1 MKAGN
6 LLPWLLIVIGAM
18 LMAAPMLFPLSVA
31 VPPSYPWIP
40 EGYYSK
46 GEIDYVSP
54 RTGKYYLM
62 CCPIS
67 EKGVPLNTVK
77 VKFLELGVEYSMR
90 LRCPPIEYP
99 AYDWYNF
106 WYEFDIASPLQY
118 YTEYTIEFY
127 VVDAKGRSCSQ
138 TSWVKFIPVEPLPVP
153 EGYFTINGQ
162 EAYTDTVIFVTS
174 PEITITFVPTKYAE
188 YIKHVNVEV
197 YRGDTLIG
205 IITSQELAETA
216 VLGKFQKQPDGTWQA
231 NYTLPGPGEYRLDGY
246 IITEQRTLQLMSI
259 TLNNEAP
266 PPSNRGIIL
275 QIAGV
280 ALTVVGAI
288 MLIKKKSD

>member
-1 MKAGN
+1 
-6 LLPWLLIVIGAM
+6 
-18 LMAAPMLFPLSVA
+18 MAAPMLFPLSVA

-54 RTGKYYLM
+54 RTGKYYLFVA
-62 CCPIS
+62 PIS
-67 EKGVPLNTVK
+67 ENGVKLAGATVYFK
-77 VKFLELGVEYSMR
+77 DLRRSYNMMYSG
-90 LRCPPIEYP
+90 CIDYP
-99 AYDWYNF
+99 AYDWYRF
-106 WYEFDIASPLQY
+106 WLDLDVGGVIQFNVNYSIVFRTWD
-118 YTEYTIEFY
+118 F
-127 VVDAKGRSCSQ
+127 KGRDCEKE
-138 TSWVKFIPVEPLPVP
+138 SWVIFIPVEPLPVP

-162 EAYTDTVIFVTS
+162 EAFKDTVIFVTS

-216 VLGKFQKQPDGTWQA
+216 VAGKFQKQPDGTWQA

-275 QIAGV
+275 QIAGA